1 MAMTGG
7 TAKLVASGTPSGWP
21 DSIKLYI
28 YYKEKTQSVADNTTV
43 LSLGVYVTT
52 PSGWSIG
59 KWDDFNGSYVGTA
72 TSGGDCKT
80 FNGTVPSGTMGTRW
94 LAENLDVTV
103 KHNDDGTKKA
113 TIYWKW
119 GVNSP
124 WGKITNPS
132 GAFTVDLTTIPRAS
146 AITSASDITL
156 GNACNVKWTPHS
168 ASFYYR
174 LNFRLG
180 AWSYTTGV
188 IVPNTTAA
196 YTFTGYKIPLDVAEQ
211 ITASGT
217 GTMTATLYTYS
228 DSGATKQVGSAD
240 TETFKVTVPKLL
252 PSVSMTVTPVSSLST
267 AFAGL
272 YIQGKTK
279 VRATV
284 TGIGQYKAGIKSL
297 WTKVEGKTYGGQGN
311 TFTSGYISGYGSM
324 NIEGYATDTRD
335 NTGSAVATINV
346 HSYSRPLIL
355 PVSGEKEVVAARCDA
370 YGELSDSGTYLLI
383 KAKRSYSSVGGRN
396 KCQIQYRYKLL
407 SATSYG
413 AWTTILAKT
422 SSDSDEIIT
431 APLLDGTLS
440 VKSTYEVQV
449 RVIDDIGE
457 QSYTTI
463 KIPTDKVFCHRGWNS
478 IAYGGYIEEDDTF
491 AIKGSMKFKV
501 MNEVWEDL
509 GLSGSVAPSES
520 NCGRGPAGT
529 GCWYRVV
536 NGNHVQVAFNCSLG
550 YTGSALQINLAS
562 IPAEYRPQRN
572 VYSICATGGRAAAR
586 ILVNNSGN
594 VLLDWIQ
601 VLSTAEATTASTVAW
616 IDGYIDYYL

>member
-1 MAMTGG
+1 
-7 TAKLVASGTPSGWP
+7 
-21 DSIKLYI
+21 
-28 YYKEKTQSVADNTTV
+28 
-43 LSLGVYVTT
+43 
-52 PSGWSIG
+52 
-59 KWDDFNGSYVGTA
+59 
-72 TSGGDCKT
+72 
-80 FNGTVPSGTMGTRW
+80 
-94 LAENLDVTV
+94 
-103 KHNDDGTKKA
+103 
-113 TIYWKW
+113 
-119 GVNSP
+119 
-124 WGKITNPS
+124 
-132 GAFTVDLTTIPRAS
+132 
-146 AITSASDITL
+146 
-156 GNACNVKWTPHS
+156 
-168 ASFYYR
+168 
-174 LNFRLG
+174 
-180 AWSYTTGV
+180 
-188 IVPNTTAA
+188 
-196 YTFTGYKIPLDVAEQ
+196 
-211 ITASGT
+211 
-217 GTMTATLYTYS
+217 
-228 DSGATKQVGSAD
+228 
-240 TETFKVTVPKLL
+240 
-252 PSVSMTVTPVSSLST
+252 MTVAPVSSLST

-284 TGIGQYKAGIKSL
+284 TATGRYKAGIKSQ
-297 WTKVEGKTYGGQGN
+297 WAKVEGKIYGGQDN
-311 TFTSGYISGYGSM
+311 TFTSGYISGYGPM

-335 NTGSAVATINV
+335 STGSAVVAINV
-346 HSYSRPLIL
+346 HSYSRPLLL

-370 YGELSDSGTYLLI
+370 YGELSDSGTYLMI

-407 SATSYG
+407 SAPSYS

-422 SSDSDEIIT
+422 SLDSDEIIT
-431 APLLDGTLS
+431 TPLLDGTLS

-449 RVIDDIGE
+449 RAVDDIGE
-457 QSYTTI
+457 SSYTTI

-550 YTGSALQINLAS
+550 YTGSALQVNLAS

-601 VLSTAEATTASTVAW
+601 VLSTAEATTSSTVAW

>member
-7 TAKLVASGTPSGWP
+7 ISKLVASGTPSGWP

-28 YYKEKTQSVADNTTV
+28 YYKEKTQSVADNATV

-80 FNGTVPSGTMGTRW
+80 FTGTVPSGTMGTRW

-146 AITSASDITL
+146 AITSATEVTL
-156 GNACNVKWTPHS
+156 GNYCSVKWTPHS
-168 ASFYYR
+168 AEFFYK
-174 LNFRLG
+174 LKFQLG
-180 AWSYTTGV
+180 NWKGETGIIWPKTTS
-188 IVPNTTAA
+188 A
-196 YTFTGYKIPLDVAEQ
+196 YTYTGYPIPLDVANQ
-211 ITASGT
+211 LTSTST
-217 GTMTATLYTYS
+217 GTMTVSLHTYS
-228 DSGATKQVGSAD
+228 DNLATKQVGSAD
-240 TETFKVTVPKLL
+240 SETFKVYVPKVL
-252 PSVSMTVTPVSSLST
+252 PLVSMTVAPVSSLPS
-267 AFAGL
+267 AFSGV

-279 VRATV
+279 VRATI
-284 TGIGQYKAGIKSL
+284 TASGQLGAGINTL
-297 WTKVEGKTYGGQGN
+297 WAKVEGKDYGQSAG
-311 TFTSGYISGYGSM
+311 FTSGILSGYGGISVT
-324 NIEGYATDTRD
+324 GYATDTRGT
-335 NTGSAVATINV
+335 TGSLPVTINV
-346 HSYSRPLIL
+346 LPYSKPLIV
-355 PVSGEKEVVAARCDA
+355 PATREKGVVAARCDA

-407 SATSYG
+407 SATSYS

-422 SSDSDEIIT
+422 SLDSDEIIT

-478 IAYGGYIEEDDTF
+478 IAYGGYIEEDNTF
-491 AIKGSMKFKV
+491 SIAGDMKFKV
-501 MNEVWEDL
+501 KNEVWVDL

-601 VLSTAEATTASTVAW
+601 VLSAAEATTSSTVAW

>member
-21 DSIKLYI
+21 DSIKLYV
-28 YYKEKTQSVADNTTV
+28 YYKEKSQDVANNQTV

-80 FNGTVPSGTMGTRW
+80 FAGTVPSGTMGTRW

-146 AITSASDITL
+146 AITSAAEVTL
-156 GNACNVKWTPHS
+156 GNYCSVKWTPHS
-168 ASFYYR
+168 ASFRYK
-174 LNFRLG
+174 LEFKLG
-180 AWSYTTGV
+180 SWKYTTGV
-188 IVPNTTAA
+188 IHPNTTSA
-196 YTFTGYKIPLDVAEQ
+196 YTYTGYPIPLDVAKQ
-211 ITASGT
+211 ITSTST
-217 GTMTATLYTYS
+217 GTMTVTLYTYS
-228 DSGATKQVGSAD
+228 DSGGTKQVGSAD
-240 TETFKVTVPKLL
+240 SETFKVYVPKVL
-252 PSVSMTVTPVSSLST
+252 PSVSMTVSPESSLPS
-267 AFAGL
+267 AFSGV

-279 VRATV
+279 VRATI
-284 TGIGQYKAGIKSL
+284 TASGQLGAGIKTL
-297 WTKVEGKTYGGQGN
+297 WVKVEGKDYGQSDG
-311 TFTSGYISGYGSM
+311 FTSGILSGYGG
-324 NIEGYATDTRD
+324 ITVTGYATDTRGT
-335 NTGSAVATINV
+335 TGSLPVTINV
-346 HSYSRPLIL
+346 LPYSKPLIV
-355 PVSGEKEVVAARCDA
+355 PVTGEKEVVAARCDA

-396 KCQIQYRYKLL
+396 KCQIQYRYKIL
-407 SATSYG
+407 SATSYS

-422 SSDSDEIIT
+422 SLDSDEVIT
-431 APLLDGTLS
+431 APLLNGTLS

-457 QSYTTI
+457 QSYTSI

-550 YTGSALQINLAS
+550 YTGAALQINLAS

-572 VYSICATGGRAAAR
+572 VYSICATGGRATAR

-601 VLSTAEATTASTVAW
+601 VLSAAEATTSSTVAW

>member
-7 TAKLVASGTPSGWP
+7 TVKLVASGTPSGWP

-28 YYKEKTQSVADNTTV
+28 YYKEKSRSVADNTTV
-43 LSLGVYVTT
+43 LSLGGYVTT

-156 GNACNVKWTPHS
+156 GNACSVKWTPHS

-174 LNFRLG
+174 LKFQLG

-228 DSGATKQVGSAD
+228 DSGASKQVGSAD
-240 TETFKVTVPKLL
+240 AETFTVTVPKLL

-284 TGIGQYKAGIKSL
+284 TGTGQYKAGIKSL
-297 WTKVEGKTYGGQGN
+297 WAKVEGKTYGGQGD
-311 TFTSGYISGYGSM
+311 TFTSGYISGYGPL

-335 NTGSAVATINV
+335 NTGSAVVTINV

-370 YGELSDSGTYLLI
+370 NGEPADSGTYLLI

-407 SATSYG
+407 SATSYS

-422 SSDSDEIIT
+422 SLDSDEIIT

-491 AIKGSMKFKV
+491 AITGDMKFKV
-501 MNEVWEDL
+501 KNEVWVDL

-601 VLSTAEATTASTVAW
+601 VLSAAEATTSSTVAW